1 MKIIDLLNKI
11 ANGEKVPQKI
21 KYLDSVY
28 ELNEESF
35 YMDNGDFFVDHIYI
49 DLSNLN
55 DEVELIEDEEIDI
68 QAIEEVNHYDITS
81 TVEGKTVENIDNEL
95 AKHSLMLN
103 DLAKAVKQL
112 DKRTRKEKE

>member
-11 ANGEKVPQKI
+11 ASGEKAPQKI

-28 ELNEESF
+28 ELDERGCYS
-35 YMDNGDFFVDHIYI
+35 DDGDLFVAHIYI

-55 DEVELIEDEEIDI
+55 SEVELIEDEIDI
-68 QAIEEVNHYDITS
+68 QDIEIIKEYRTS
-81 TVEGKTVENIDNEL
+81 D
-95 AKHSLMLN
+95 N
-103 DLAKAVKQL
+103 DLYNDNFEDFRGTINDLVQAVKQL